1 MLAGQPIFKRLCAF
15 SLLIEIIHT
24 AGGLLLHALLT
35 DAISDFYKI
44 IHKIYMITKFWQ
56 NSIFVSQN
64 TQVTNWNN
72 DWWWKILFS
81 EKKNPVKMNTKWK
94 KNIYLENLN
103 SNYIKSLFAIKQLVN
118 TVGKLFELHVVDD
131 IQAFINYNFSC
142 KRFRAHKTVLR
153 ARPCTWEIVHVIN
166 NTWYGDRNC
175 TKLVLKPLAAKNG
188 LSVSVLCIA
197 PFLKIILFQ
206 YILWPPS
213 IFAACTLHDLF
224 T

>member
-1 MLAGQPIFKRLCAF
+1 MLCLQMQFLIFTKSFTKFTWLPNFGKILFLYRRIHRQ
-15 SLLIEIIHT
+15 LIEIMT
-24 AGGLLLHALLT
+24 DGGK
-35 DAISDFYKI
+35 FY
-44 IHKIYMITKFWQ
+44 F
-56 NSIFVSQN
+56 
-64 TQVTNWNN
+64 
-72 DWWWKILFS
+72 L
-81 EKKNPVKMNTKWK
+81 KKNPVKMNTKWK

-153 ARPCTWEIVHVIN
+153 ARPCTWEIAHVIN